1 MSFFLSVCDSL
12 EAREWAI
19 ISWHMIKEMV
29 LTTRGE
35 THFRKQGLTPKMA
48 KTSMDDGRI
57 QIYFSYSCLSFST
70 YCSLGI
76 GLNTHKYFPFSV
88 VLAQDT
94 QPCIQCTG
102 LTFQFLSSVSTRNHE
117 THTIIL
123 SPTVSSPFHQT
134 SSISA
139 NSDLLQGL
147 FSKKYNQESAQYQYK
162 MPFPPS
168 LTLWYTEIIFGQPF
182 KKCNLWDRSSREIFH
197 RIKKLFL
204 IQTCSIPHIIREDR
218 WLEYSG
224 KWRKR

>member
-35 THFRKQGLTPKMA
+35 THFRKQGLTPKMG

-57 QIYFSYSCLSFST
+57 QNYFSYSYLSFST
-70 YCSLGI
+70 YCSLGT
-76 GLNTHKYFPFSV
+76 GLSTRKYFSFSV
-88 VLAQDT
+88 VLTQDT
-94 QPCIQCTG
+94 QPCMQCTG

-117 THTIIL
+117 THHHFISNRVITISSNFFNQCQQWPAPRTFFKEIQ
-123 SPTVSSPFHQT
+123 SRKCSVS
-134 SSISA
+134 
-139 NSDLLQGL
+139 
-147 FSKKYNQESAQYQYK
+147 YK
-162 MPFPPS
+162 MPFPPN

-197 RIKKLFL
+197 RIKKLFP
-204 IQTCSIPHIIREDR
+204 IQTCSIPYIIREDR
-218 WLEYSG
+218 WSEYSG